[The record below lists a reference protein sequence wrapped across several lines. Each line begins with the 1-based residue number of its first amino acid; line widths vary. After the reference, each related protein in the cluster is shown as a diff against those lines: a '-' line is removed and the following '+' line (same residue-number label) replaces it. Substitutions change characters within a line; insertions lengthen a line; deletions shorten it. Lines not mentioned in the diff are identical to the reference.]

1 MLSVRKK
8 SYKPTYRSIFDGF
21 FDYGT
26 NAIQPI
32 TGIDSAL
39 DGFFSDLDRNFID
52 YTRPTSSILNRFGSM
67 DCIPR
72 ANISKNEL
80 GYVIRLA
87 APGLSRND
95 FDISVEDNVLT
106 VKSKVEAELDNDG
119 YKEFDYMNFQRSWT
133 LPKNAMV
140 DRIEANYEAG
150 ILVMEVP
157 FEDVTKEK
165 TRKIEVK

>member
-8 SYKPTYRSIFDGF
+8 FYKPTYRSIFDGF

-39 DGFFSDLDRNFID
+39 DGFFNDLDRNFID
-52 YTRPTSSILNRFGSM
+52 YTRPSSSILNRFGSM

-72 ANISKNEL
+72 ANISKNEF